1 MTSAYDTPQA
11 LASAAADRFF
21 AEVRALAAARRVVW
35 IGLSGGTSWDAAFAR
50 IVARAGELSHETWA
64 ALRFFLVDER
74 LVPRGHPD
82 SNADAA
88 EAKLLKKL
96 AGYVA
101 PEQFVVPDVGAPDV
115 AERYAAAV
123 PRADLVLLGAG
134 PDGHVASLFPGHAG
148 LARTQKFFTVDDS
161 PKPPARRVTASVP
174 FLSAASS
181 AVALFV
187 GAAKADAFAAF
198 QAGATITLCPAAVA
212 KNAAQW
218 AALGWAGNPA

>member
-1 MTSAYDTPQA
+1 MISVFPTSQD

-21 AEVRALAAARRVVW
+21 AEARALAAARRTVW
-35 IGLSGGTSWDAAFAR
+35 VGLSGGTSWDAAFAK
-50 IVARAGELSHETWA
+50 IAARAGELPHETWG

-82 SNADAA
+82 NNADAA
-88 EAKLLKKL
+88 EGKLLKKL
-96 AGYVA
+96 AGRVA
-101 PEQFVVPDVGAPDV
+101 LEQFVTPDVDATDV

-123 PRADLVLLGAG
+123 PRADLVLLGVG
-134 PDGHVASLFPGHAG
+134 PDGHVASLFPGHPG

-181 AVALFV
+181 AIALFV
-187 GAAKADAFAAF
+187 GAAKSDAFAAF
-198 QAGATITLCPAAVA
+198 QSGAPITGCPAALT
-212 KNAAQW
+212 KNAARW
-218 AALGWAGNPA
+218 AALGWEG